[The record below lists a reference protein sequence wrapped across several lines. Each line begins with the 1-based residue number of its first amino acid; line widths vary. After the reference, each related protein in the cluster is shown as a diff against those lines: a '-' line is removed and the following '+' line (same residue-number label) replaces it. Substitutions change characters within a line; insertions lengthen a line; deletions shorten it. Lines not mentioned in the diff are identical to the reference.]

1 MQNYQ
6 KNHHYDL
13 LLYVHVL
20 FLWGNNVKET
30 IFRFQND
37 GNSLDLRE
45 QICCPFRAAPL
56 AGGAE
61 GLREFSGGCSQEK
74 KVKLKED

>member
-1 MQNYQ
+1 MHLFY
-6 KNHHYDL
+6 
-13 LLYVHVL
+13 VL
-20 FLWGNNVKET
+20 FVWGNNVKKKT

-45 QICCPFRAAPL
+45 QICCPFMGTPL

-61 GLREFSGGCSQEK
+61 GLRELSGGCSQEI